1 MSEDLLTNLADYS
14 RQPLRVGRPPLY
26 VLNDGNRPQDR
37 ELLAL
42 SVQLRIAEAL
52 ERLVELTEKPAYSH
66 CHQCGCTQED
76 CSQCIEATGEPC
88 TWVTPYLCSRC
99 FQVQKGALADE

>member
-14 RQPLRVGRPPLY
+14 RQPLREGTPPHF
-26 VLNDGNRPQDR
+26 VFGEDHKGVNR

-88 TWVTPYLCSRC
+88 SWVTPYLCSRC
-99 FQVQKGALADE
+99 FQQQEGGPANG